1 MKKDL
6 DMYFDYEPNV
16 EEISEENDNSE
27 TDSDEDEHENEED
40 DAEEARKLELYKKTE
55 FS

>member
-6 DMYFDYEPNV
+6 DMYYDYEPNV

-27 TDSDEDEHENEED
+27 TDSDQDDHENEK
-40 DAEEARKLELYKKTE
+40 DAEEARKLELYKKAE